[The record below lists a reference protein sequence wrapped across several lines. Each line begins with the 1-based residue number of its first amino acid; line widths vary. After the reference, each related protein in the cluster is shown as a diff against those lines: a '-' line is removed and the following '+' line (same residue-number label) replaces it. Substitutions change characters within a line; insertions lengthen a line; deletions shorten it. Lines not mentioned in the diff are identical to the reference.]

1 MQSGNLAG
9 VMTGQFAFEED
20 TLRQDVTFI
29 LEPLPQMDQ
38 YGEEIPGIGEPLS
51 VQVELRAISIY

>member
-29 LEPLPQMDQ
+29 LEPLPQMDHT
-38 YGEEIPGIGEPLS
+38 GGIVVKFEDLKLAGQN
-51 VQVELRAISIY
+51 VKAFAK